1 MPRGA
6 AARRAGGR
14 RSGRGHYICVCSQH
28 QSIRGWAGVRA
39 APRCSTWL
47 PHILCCPRM
56 RSAALPLRL
65 MGLEVGLGEALQCSG
80 RRDLMLV
87 SGLSPAG
94 ICGPVLPRAPS
105 VTCWDPSCVRQLH
118 VGPHQAHQQLLRPPE
133 QAVVVSSAAATLGLP
148 REDAGASGVNHPEGD
163 SHTFDGLLR
172 SRPRRCCHRNATCS
186 PELHRSPSRRPV
198 GWWGRVGIHD
208 STTTGPRRPG
218 SIAGRPL
225 WVSGGLRLGPRHARS
240 AQVAPILAL
249 LASRAKH

>member
-1 MPRGA
+1 
-6 AARRAGGR
+6 
-14 RSGRGHYICVCSQH
+14 
-28 QSIRGWAGVRA
+28 
-39 APRCSTWL
+39 
-47 PHILCCPRM
+47 M

-118 VGPHQAHQQLLRPPE
+118 VGPHQAHQQLLMRPE

-225 WVSGGLRLGPRHARS
+225 WVPGGLRLGPRHARS
-240 AQVAPILAL
+240 AQAAPILAL
-249 LASRAKH
+249 LVLARSTEILDFRTSGCHSVLACCAEATAFAGAACASVRLRKAPQSPVDAESSTS